1 MATEQEEVAG
11 LDRVLTRLAVT
22 DDDKLEKV
30 WAIGGPAQCT
40 RSALPSRMI
49 PQDMAI

>member
-11 LDRVLTRLAVT
+11 LDRVLMRLAMT

-30 WAIGGPAQCT
+30 MRCT
-40 RSALPSRMI
+40 ACPCRRGSPHPDRPGMLR
-49 PQDMAI
+49 